1 MTKEELRIQL
11 QKKRDLLPDNEAESR
26 KIAEEI
32 LHAPFFG
39 EAVSVMLY
47 RSARSEVIT
56 DYLWQKCMEAGKIC
70 LFPKCISKTEM
81 IAVKAD
87 SDGDFQKGRYGIFEP
102 ISDVPY
108 PKEQIDLIIVPG
120 LGFDKRKYR
129 IGYGAG
135 YYDRY
140 LSDYSGITVG
150 LCREEL
156 LTESV
161 LPDVYDVKLSFIA
174 TQKEIF

>member
-1 MTKEELRIQL
+1 
-11 QKKRDLLPDNEAESR
+11 
-26 KIAEEI
+26 
-32 LHAPFFG
+32 
-39 EAVSVMLY
+39 
-47 RSARSEVIT
+47 
-56 DYLWQKCMEAGKIC
+56 
-70 LFPKCISKTEM
+70 M

-87 SDGDFQKGRYGIFEP
+87 SSGDFQEGRYGIFEP